1 MNTNENMSHISGTK
15 YCKFCGTV
23 ISYDA
28 VVCTSCGRQVEVM
41 KDNRSPSP
49 QVIINNTNTNT
60 NVNSGSI
67 GVKLCNK
74 WVSFCLCLFLGFLGA
89 HKFYEGKAGMGILY
103 LFTVGLFG
111 IGWFIDL
118 INILLKPN
126 PYAVY

>member
-23 ISYDA
+23 ISYDT

-89 HKFYEGKAGMGILY
+89 HKFYEGKADMVYCIY
-103 LFTVGLFG
+103 LPLACLVLVGL
-111 IGWFIDL
+111 L
-118 INILLKPN
+118 I
-126 PYAVY
+126 